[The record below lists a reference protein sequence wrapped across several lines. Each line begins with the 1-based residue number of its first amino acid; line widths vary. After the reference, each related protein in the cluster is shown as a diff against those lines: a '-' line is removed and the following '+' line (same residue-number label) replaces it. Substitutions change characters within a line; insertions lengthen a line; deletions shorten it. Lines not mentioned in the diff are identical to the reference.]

1 MAGNSKVVSFLKQP
15 YPFYYEGRS
24 FVVIFSI
31 LFLMSFGFNYFFK
44 PFNVNLSE
52 HRMPYVMTSLM
63 HTLAAVTVLLLFY
76 FFLHLFPRLK
86 DNWNVKKEIY
96 FLSLLLLFIGIAQFL
111 IRDIIYDNP
120 HNWSWNYFFEEI
132 RNTFL
137 VGMLFVLILVPLNFS
152 RLYYKNQKQAGT
164 LSLWQTE
171 ENEKAPVFIK
181 TSLKS
186 DDFYLDS
193 SQLVFAKSEGN
204 YVEVYVTENG
214 KIVSKLK
221 RISLKELER
230 QLRDDPKIV
239 KTHRSFLVNVQF
251 IEEIAGN
258 AQGYKL
264 KLKNWPESIS
274 VSRNMISSF
283 ENSLRPVS

>member
-1 MAGNSKVVSFLKQP
+1 MAGNSNSISFLKQP
-15 YPFYYEGRS
+15 YPFYYEGKS
-24 FVVIFSI
+24 FLVIFTI

-52 HRMPYVMTSLM
+52 HKMPYVMTSLM
-63 HTLAAVTVLLLFY
+63 HSLAALLVLILFVVVLY
-76 FFLHLFPRLK
+76 IFPRLK
-86 DNWNVKKEIY
+86 DHWNVRKETCY
-96 FLSLLLLFIGIAQFL
+96 LALLLLFIGIAQFL

-120 HNWSWNYFFEEI
+120 HNWSWHYFFEEI

-152 RLYYKNQKQAGT
+152 RLYYKNQKQAGA
-164 LSLWQTE
+164 LSLWQ
-171 ENEKAPVFIK
+171 NEKNQSAPIFIK

-193 SQLVFAKSEGN
+193 SELVFAKSEGN
-204 YVEVYVTENG
+204 YVEVYLTENDQ
-214 KIVSKLK
+214 IISKLK

-283 ENSLRPVS
+283 ESSLRPVS

>member
-24 FVVIFSI
+24 FAVIFAI

-52 HRMPYVMTSLM
+52 HIMPYEMTSLM
-63 HTLAAVTVLLLFY
+63 HSLAAVIVLLFFF
-76 FFLHLFPRLK
+76 FFLYLFPRLK
-86 DNWNVKKEIY
+86 DNWNVRKEIY
-96 FLSLLLLFIGIAQFL
+96 FLGLLLLFIGIAQFL

-152 RLYYKNQKQAGT
+152 RLYYKNQKQAGA

-171 ENEKAPVFIK
+171 EKDSAPVFIK

-193 SQLVFAKSEGN
+193 SHLVFAKSEGN
-204 YVEVYVTENG
+204 YVEVYLTDNG
-214 KIVSKLK
+214 NIVSKLK

-239 KTHRSFLVNVQF
+239 KTHRSFLVNIQF

-264 KLKNWPESIS
+264 KLKNWPDSIS

>member
-1 MAGNSKVVSFLKQP
+1 MAGNSKNTSFLKQP
-15 YPFYYEGRS
+15 YPLYYEGRP
-24 FVVIFSI
+24 FLVITAV

-52 HRMPYVMTSLM
+52 HKMPYVMTSLM
-63 HTLAAVTVLLLFY
+63 HSLAAITVLILF
-76 FFLHLFPRLK
+76 FFILHIFSRLK
-86 DNWNVKKEIY
+86 DQWNVRKEIC
-96 FLSLLLLFIGIAQFL
+96 FLALLLLFIGIAQFL
-111 IRDIIYDNP
+111 IRDIIYNNP
-120 HNWSWNYFFEEI
+120 HNWSWHYFFEEI

-152 RLYYKNQKQAGT
+152 RLYYKNQKQAGA
-164 LSLWQTE
+164 LSLWQ
-171 ENEKAPVFIK
+171 NEKNPGTPVFIK

-193 SQLVFAKSEGN
+193 SELVFAKSEGN
-204 YVEVYVTENG
+204 YVEVYLTENDQ
-214 KIVSKLK
+214 IVSKLK

-230 QLRDDPKIV
+230 QLKDDPKIV

-283 ENSLRPVS
+283 ESSLRPVS